1 MSKISNQSQP
11 AEEAELQ
18 VPMPKVVA
26 FIRQLSHDLRNHL
39 NAAELQS
46 AFLLELAND
55 QESKNELQR
64 LRAMLSDMSCS
75 LHRVTDLLATT
86 KLTQMPYEADAF
98 VQDLEQ
104 KLAQQFP
111 EQSGQI
117 DWEMHAGSTLLD
129 IDPQILQQA
138 FQELFAN
145 AFQHGGNSVRL
156 TAMAELKKDEFV
168 FTLREP
174 KDGFEGSTEKWG
186 QEPFSQVRHGHY
198 GLGLPRARH
207 IIEAHG
213 GRLQVCYDQPSS
225 FLVTTVVL
233 PVAKAE

>member
-1 MSKISNQSQP
+1 MSQISNQSQTP
-11 AEEAELQ
+11 AETDLQ
-18 VPMPKVVA
+18 VPMPRVVA
-26 FIRQLSHDLRNHL
+26 FVRQLSHDLRNHL

-46 AFLLELAND
+46 AFLLELAD
-55 QESKNELQR
+55 DPESKKELQR
-64 LRAMLSDMSCS
+64 LRAILSDMSCS
-75 LHRVTDLLATT
+75 LHRVTDLLATI

-104 KLAQQFP
+104 KMAQQFS
-111 EQSGQI
+111 EKSGQI
-117 DWEMHAGSTLLD
+117 DWEMRAGSILLN

-145 AFQHGGNSVRL
+145 AFQHGCNSTHL
-156 TAMAELKKDEFV
+156 TATAELEKDEFV

-174 KDGFEGSTEKWG
+174 KNGFEGSTEKWG

-198 GLGLPRARH
+198 GLGLHRARH

-213 GRLQVCYDQPSS
+213 GRLEVRYDQPSS
-225 FLVTTVVL
+225 SLVTTVVL